1 MRTFFDTTTFAT
13 FVAVVTVLLL
23 ESLARAVA
31 SRSFAIATM
40 ALSFALRTG
49 GDLPGTTNSPGELV
63 TVILLFVVS
72 LAIAALAFSFA
83 FRTGDTKDTNQ
94 PAVGDILSSEESC
107 KIFRFSRTHHLSASM
122 VLVKG

>member
-1 MRTFFDTTTFAT
+1 MCTFFDTATFAT

-31 SRSFAIATM
+31 SGSVAIATM

-63 TVILLFVVS
+63 TVVSLFVVS

-83 FRTGDTKDTNQ
+83 FLTWGTEDTNQ
-94 PAVGDILSSEESC
+94 PAAGDISSSESC
-107 KIFRFSRTHHLSASM
+107 KKIRFSRTRRLSASM
-122 VLVKG
+122 VLVEG